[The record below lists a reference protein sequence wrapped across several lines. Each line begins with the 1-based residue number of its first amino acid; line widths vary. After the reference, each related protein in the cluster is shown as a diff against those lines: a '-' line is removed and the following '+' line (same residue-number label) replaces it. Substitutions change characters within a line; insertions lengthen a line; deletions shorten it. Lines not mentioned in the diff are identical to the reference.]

1 MERQILKLR
10 PLKLNK
16 KGQLGLDTVRTVMIS
31 FLTLAV
37 IAIAV
42 VLALVSLR
50 DSNIFTSGSQEE
62 TDVNNTIRNVTSA
75 LTDFFD
81 DTGTIF
87 AILVVVVIILAIS
100 IIIAVVSRFGGAA
113 GGGISLGR
121 GEKGEETVMGI

>member
-1 MERQILKLR
+1 MQKQTLK
-10 PLKLNK
+10 PLKKMDK
-16 KGQLGLDTVRTVMIS
+16 KGQLGLDTVRAVMIS

-50 DSNIFTSGSQEE
+50 DSNIFTAGSSEE
-62 TDVNNTIRNVTSA
+62 VDVNNTILNVTSA

-100 IIIAVVSRFGGAA
+100 IIIGVVSRFGGGRR
-113 GGGISLGR
+113 GGL
-121 GEKGEETVMGI
+121 